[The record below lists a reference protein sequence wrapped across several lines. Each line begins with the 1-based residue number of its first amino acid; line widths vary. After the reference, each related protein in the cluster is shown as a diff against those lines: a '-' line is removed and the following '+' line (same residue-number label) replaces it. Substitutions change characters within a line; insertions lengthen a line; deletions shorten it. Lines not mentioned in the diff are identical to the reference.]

1 MSYHSRY
8 VDGQG
13 VSVDTDDLQ
22 EWVRNSVH
30 NLGVPPDQQAP
41 QGQGNQPRIAVD
53 RRGRNGHWE
62 IKTHKR
68 NSSNNHIIF

>member
-1 MSYHSRY
+1 MFYHSGY

-22 EWVRNSVH
+22 EGVRNYVH
-30 NLGVPPDQQAP
+30 NLGVPPDKQAP

-53 RRGRNGHWE
+53 RRRRNGHWE
-62 IKTHKR
+62 KKKHTEKQ
-68 NSSNNHIIF
+68 